1 MKEHYARSHR
11 TTTWRAARS
20 AGGVIATLFALSG
33 AGSVASNAASVAGQ
47 RAAAKQVERGRYL
60 VKTTGCNDC
69 HTPGYSER
77 AGGLEESRWL
87 VGNSLGWQGPWG
99 TTYPANLRL
108 LTQGLTADQWLL
120 AARRPMRPPMPW
132 FALRDMTDADLLA
145 IYYFTRSLGPA
156 GTAAPAYVPPGKVA
170 QTPFVKIPG

>member
-1 MKEHYARSHR
+1 MQKHHARSR
-11 TTTWRAARS
+11 WSNTWGAARS
-20 AGGVIATLFALSG
+20 AGGAIATLVALGG
-33 AGSVASNAASVAGQ
+33 AWSVASTAASVAGE

-69 HTPGYSER
+69 HTPGYIES
-77 AGGLEESRWL
+77 AGRLEESRWL

-120 AARRPMRPPMPW
+120 VARRQMRPPMPW
-132 FALRDMTDADLLA
+132 FALREMTNADLLA

-156 GTAAPAYVPPGKVA
+156 GTAAPAFIPPGKVA
-170 QTPFVKIPG
+170 QTPIVKIPG